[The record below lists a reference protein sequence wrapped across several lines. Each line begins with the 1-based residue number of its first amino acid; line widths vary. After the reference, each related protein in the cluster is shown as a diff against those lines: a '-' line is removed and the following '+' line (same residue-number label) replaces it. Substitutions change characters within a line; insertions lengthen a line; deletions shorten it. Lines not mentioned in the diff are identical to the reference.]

1 MTMPAAAVGGE
12 RNRAAP
18 TPLAVLTGFLGAGK
32 TTLVNR
38 ILAADHGLRIAVLV
52 NDFGAI
58 NLDAELVAGAQ
69 GGVLSLANGCV
80 CCTIRDDL
88 VATVMQAIARP
99 ERPEY
104 VVLEAS
110 GVADPVGIAMTC
122 NASELREHVRLDA
135 IHCVVDAEQLFGAP
149 ETMELKLA
157 QMACADMILL
167 NKVDLVRREQI
178 ARIRS
183 WLDGRF
189 HRYRLVE
196 TVRGDVPMPILLSPR
211 MAGAD
216 DDRGAREAPSDRRR
230 GHRHDAAAQFATWQY
245 ETDQP
250 LSLTALR
257 QAASRLPPAIY
268 RAKGVVSAADT
279 RQRCVLH
286 VVGRRVDVALD
297 GGWRD
302 ETPRTRIVAIGAPGA
317 IDAATLRDLFDRCLA
332 SRPDRLSGRGAM

>member
-1 MTMPAAAVGGE
+1 
-12 RNRAAP
+12 
-18 TPLAVLTGFLGAGK
+18 
-32 TTLVNR
+32 
-38 ILAADHGLRIAVLV
+38 
-52 NDFGAI
+52 
-58 NLDAELVAGAQ
+58 
-69 GGVLSLANGCV
+69 
-80 CCTIRDDL
+80 
-88 VATVMQAIARP
+88 
-99 ERPEY
+99 
-104 VVLEAS
+104 
-110 GVADPVGIAMTC
+110 MTC
-122 NASELREHVRLDA
+122 NASALREHVRLDA

-196 TVRGDVPMPILLSPR
+196 TVRGEVPMPILLSPR
-211 MAGAD
+211 MAGTD
-216 DDRGAREAPSDRRR
+216 DGRGAREAPSDRRR
-230 GHRHDAAAQFATWQY
+230 GHGHDAAAQFATWQY
-245 ETDQP
+245 ETDEP

-279 RQRCVLH
+279 PQRCVLH
-286 VVGRRVDVALD
+286 VDVALD

-302 ETPRTRIVAIGAPGA
+302 EAPRTRIVAIGAPGA
-317 IDAATLRDLFDRCLA
+317 IDAATLRDLFDRCRA
-332 SRPDRLSGRGAM
+332 PGSDRLDGRGAT